1 MKGLS
6 SDLTT
11 QAQQIGLTLT
21 HTHHSYSA
29 IQPYSYTGSLG
40 HQVVGWVRRKGKNPL
55 IQFTNLAGCTVQS
68 VHCMYKLC
76 FVSHLKG
83 TLTSFSLQKHSIS
96 APY

>member
-29 IQPYSYTGSLG
+29 IQPYSYTGSLDP
-40 HQVVGWVRRKGKNPL
+40 QVVGWVRRKGINPL

-76 FVSHLKG
+76 FV
-83 TLTSFSLQKHSIS
+83 
-96 APY
+96 